1 MWDAMG
7 DYIKNV
13 TLYSGTD
20 YSHIDNQ
27 PLRNKIGHGDQLNF
41 GTKEHSLK
49 AILTIDMMVQLAY
62 EINRIVDLRKSNDD
76 GEEAQGQVSEQNA
89 DN

>member
-13 TLYSGTD
+13 TLYSGKD

-41 GTKEHSLK
+41 DTKEHSLK